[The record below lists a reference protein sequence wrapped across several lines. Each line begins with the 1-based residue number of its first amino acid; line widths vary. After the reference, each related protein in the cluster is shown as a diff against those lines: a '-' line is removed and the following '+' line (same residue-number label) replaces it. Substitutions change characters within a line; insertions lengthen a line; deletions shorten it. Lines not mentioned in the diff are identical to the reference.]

1 MAEGLSELADT
12 EDTHVGDIQQ
22 SVPPTAGGD
31 AAELAGAVIQRSL
44 ETSTRAAT
52 ATAERHLFAI
62 AEISRLK
69 RKLRHTSVW
78 TLFGSAPDSQ
88 LC

>member
-1 MAEGLSELADT
+1 MWVIFNNQFHPLPGVT
-12 EDTHVGDIQQ
+12 
-22 SVPPTAGGD
+22 PPNWP
-31 AAELAGAVIQRSL
+31 AVIQRSL